1 MGLGKVR
8 MEQKP
13 VTARIIIEMLGK
25 PKEHIE
31 STLAKYINQLKKE
44 GKLNILKEECFPAE
58 EKGDMFSCFT
68 ELEIK
73 FADVLKLV
81 EFCFDAMPSSIDII
95 EPAELAFDTKA
106 LTDLLNDLQARLH
119 QVDMAMKSLQAE
131 KIILDS
137 NAVMVFNNFAR
148 FILKDG
154 DKKIEELSKATGVKP
169 EQLKLFLD
177 ELIKQKKIVQK
188 GDVYSLLK

>member
-1 MGLGKVR
+1 
-8 MEQKP
+8 
-13 VTARIIIEMLGK
+13 
-25 PKEHIE
+25 
-31 STLAKYINQLKKE
+31 
-44 GKLNILKEECFPAE
+44 
-58 EKGDMFSCFT
+58 
-68 ELEIK
+68 
-73 FADVLKLV
+73 
-81 EFCFDAMPSSIDII
+81 MPSSIDII

>member
-1 MGLGKVR
+1 MV
-8 MEQKP
+8 EQKP

-31 STLAKYINQLKKE
+31 KTLVNYVSNLKKE
-44 GKLNILKEECFPAE
+44 GKLEILKEECAPAE
-58 EKGDMFSCFT
+58 EKGNLYSCFA

-73 FADVLKLV
+73 FKDIAKLV

-119 QVDMAMKSLQAE
+119 QVDMAFKAMQAE
-131 KIILDS
+131 KQILDA
-137 NAVMVFNNFAR
+137 NAVMVFDNFIR
-148 FILKDG
+148 YLLKAG
-154 DKKIEELSKATGVKP
+154 EKKIEELSRLSGVRV
-169 EQLKLFLD
+169 EQLKKFLD
-177 ELIKQKKIVQK
+177 ELVEKKRIVQK
-188 GDVYSLLK
+188 EDVYSLR